1 MTVLLIA
8 AYKNVKVVVV
18 VVVVR
23 WQKNNE
29 KVGKE
34 AREVKR
40 KSKQIVAEGLKRNE
54 KDRRGWKRRRG
65 EGDR

>member
-1 MTVLLIA
+1 MNFREG
-8 AYKNVKVVVV
+8 KNWSSF

-40 KSKQIVAEGLKRNE
+40 KSKQIVAEGLKRKGRIE
-54 KDRRGWKRRRG
+54 GGGREEEGRGI
-65 EGDR
+65 GDGIYY

>member
-1 MTVLLIA
+1 MAFKEGCGFGHLTCCCC
-8 AYKNVKVVVV
+8 
-18 VVVVR
+18 R
-23 WQKNNE
+23 WQKDNV

-34 AREVKR
+34 AREVKK